1 MRHTPSRLQSHR
13 FTKLGR
19 RPRLLGAPYQPNT
32 LLIKGVVLL
41 QPDGRITAS
50 FALDELPIATS
61 IFHNQTSSLL
71 PPGLSSSLK
80 DLRNASNAM
89 LTILPASEEPPVT
102 PIEPRVAWIA
112 LFDELYGTTGII
124 GPDPEMVALNA
135 NIRATLTLIA
145 NLTEPLEQYADNC
158 NNTANAAPEQLTSI
172 EASLTAALKV
182 CEATTEEGAALE
194 QQLSDVIDSAAHAEA
209 VTVCGWVHDCYQRAM
224 DLTCNNGHEQL
235 ELFGILLSAAAI
247 ALWIGVCALCCTRQV
262 RPPVA
267 LSRRA
272 SPDTPQRGGG
282 SGSSGGMR
290 PSLSD
295 ELLRTPSLLE
305 YARELS
311 RDGSYRQEEHVVA
324 VRERES
330 PFATYSGRGGG
341 GDANSRRRAC
351 RQAGGRAARCR
362 FHKAANRSLYQPS
375 CTTRLGRVLGRA
387 PPQTAVCIPTHALA
401 NGSLPARPLPLS
413 TSPCYAACR
422 RVIVMPCR
430 IRACPLLALS
440 VGAAT
445 YPRR

>member
-1 MRHTPSRLQSHR
+1 MLAAAPPPPPYSGTGPSSSVPVSSLIPELLECGTPHHASNLIDLLNLEGA
-13 FTKLGR
+13 LGFSEPLTNLTR
-19 RPRLLGAPYQPNT
+19 SLSKELSSFNQ
-32 LLIKGVVLL
+32 
-41 QPDGRITAS
+41 TAAS
-50 FALDELPIATS
+50 QLHSALDELPIATS

-145 NLTEPLEQYADNC
+145 NLTEPLEQNADNC
-158 NNTANAAPEQLTSI
+158 NDTANAAPEQLTSI

-290 PSLSD
+290 PRWRRIASYALSAVCTGVVKGWK
-295 ELLRTPSLLE
+295 LC
-305 YARELS
+305 
-311 RDGSYRQEEHVVA
+311 QEEHVVA
-324 VRERES
+324 V
-330 PFATYSGRGGG
+330 GRGE
-341 GDANSRRRAC
+341 
-351 RQAGGRAARCR
+351 
-362 FHKAANRSLYQPS
+362 
-375 CTTRLGRVLGRA
+375 
-387 PPQTAVCIPTHALA
+387 
-401 NGSLPARPLPLS
+401 PL
-413 TSPCYAACR
+413 R
-422 RVIVMPCR
+422 DV
-430 IRACPLLALS
+430 
-440 VGAAT
+440 
-445 YPRR
+445 